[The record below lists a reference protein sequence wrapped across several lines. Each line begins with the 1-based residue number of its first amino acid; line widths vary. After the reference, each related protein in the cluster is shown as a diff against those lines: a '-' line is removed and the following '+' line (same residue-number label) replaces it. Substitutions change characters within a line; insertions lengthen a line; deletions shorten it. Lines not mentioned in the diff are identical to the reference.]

1 MKSYIMYVCE
11 TCGFE
16 CKDGKEM
23 MKHEAD
29 HLGLT
34 AEELETYNS
43 LKSYARYIG
52 SVISKTNNNETREKF
67 DKAIEDLMAFEK
79 VHNIKELF

>member
-1 MKSYIMYVCE
+1 MKSYVVYVCE

-16 CKDGKEM
+16 CKDGKEIM
-23 MKHEAD
+23 EHEAS

-43 LKSYARYIG
+43 LKSYARYMGDMIG
-52 SVISKTNNNETREKF
+52 KTKNEKTERQF
-67 DKAIEDLMAFEK
+67 DKAIVELIAFEK
-79 VHNIKELF
+79 EHNIKE

>member
-1 MKSYIMYVCE
+1 MKSYTMYVCE

-23 MKHEAD
+23 MKHEAS

-34 AEELETYNS
+34 AEELEKYNS
-43 LKSYARYIG
+43 LKSYARYMG
-52 SVISKTNNNETREKF
+52 SVVSSNNDETTREKF
-67 DKAIEDLMAFEK
+67 DKAIRDLIAFEK
-79 VHNIKELF
+79 EHGLK

>member
-1 MKSYIMYVCE
+1 MKSYTMYVCE

-23 MKHEAD
+23 MKHEAS

-34 AEELETYNS
+34 VEELEIYNS
-43 LKSYARYIG
+43 LKSYARYMG
-52 SVISKTNNNETREKF
+52 SVISNRNNDETREKF

-79 VHNIKELF
+79 EHNIKE